1 MLDNI
6 DGFMVNVMINTGLM
20 VVKEGDISCDIS
32 GDITKDDHSPS
43 LDHYSPLIE
52 SLIVHHPE
60 TRNVES
66 MVDDDLYTRII

>member
-1 MLDNI
+1 
-6 DGFMVNVMINTGLM
+6 MVI
-20 VVKEGDISCDIS
+20 KEG
-32 GDITKDDHSPS
+32 GITKDDHSPS

-52 SLIVHHPE
+52 LLIVHHPE